1 MSVARRP
8 LHMVASTGLERK
20 QHKTFPSLAL
30 IRNVCLV
37 LFAHNLW
44 VFCETN
50 PDAVLTCTRSGFAA
64 VDHESKSAQNLNE

>member
-1 MSVARRP
+1 GNVAEQKGQEYSGGSKGGWKLSVARRP

-44 VFCETN
+44 VFARQIQMPC
-50 PDAVLTCTRSGFAA
+50 
-64 VDHESKSAQNLNE
+64 